1 MKSKSRPKERRR
13 QPRFKVSGTVIALA
27 GPQGIRRG
35 KVTEISRTSLSFQ
48 YHETDGRPF
57 SAQDIDI
64 IWSDFVAA
72 HHLKKLPVRAVSDVA
87 LGSVEKENHPMLRR
101 TTVAFAGLSPAQE
114 SRLTRLI
121 RSCGVGA
128 C

>member
-1 MKSKSRPKERRR
+1 MKAKSRLKERRR

-27 GPQGIRRG
+27 GPQGVRRG

-48 YHETDGRPF
+48 YHETDGGPF
-57 SAQDIDI
+57 SEQDIDI

-72 HHLKKLPVRAVSDVA
+72 HHLKKLPVRAVSDVS
-87 LGSVEKENHPMLRR
+87 LGPAEREKHPTLRR
-101 TTVAFAGLSPAQE
+101 TTVAFTDLSPAQE